1 MVKPQ
6 SSVHKLLGARMS
18 HSQLCQHSGQA
29 VGIMGR
35 VLRLPLYSTFKIAKM
50 ATSTTV
56 FNSQNPLLAFQ
67 ILGQQIL
74 GDLM

>member
-1 MVKPQ
+1 
-6 SSVHKLLGARMS
+6 
-18 HSQLCQHSGQA
+18 
-29 VGIMGR
+29 MGR